1 MKKLVLLLFILLF
14 LSSCGSSKSKYVTTK
29 KNNSNTTRKEIIPK
43 KEPETSTTN
52 TLPLPKSTEPVV
64 VTKEEYE
71 LINKIID
78 NAKDY
83 IGVKYKTGGTTKSG
97 MDCSG
102 LVSTA
107 FAEEDINLPR
117 ISRDMAL
124 EGEWVDLKDVR
135 EGDLVFFATRKNS
148 RVINHV
154 GIVTDSRVGYVKFI
168 HSTTSLGVIE
178 SELSEKYWYFAFVQ
192 ARRVI

>member
-1 MKKLVLLLFILLF
+1 MKHIIIILLLSLF
-14 LSSCGSSKSKYVTTK
+14 VTSCGSSKSKFVTTK
-29 KNNSNTTRKEIIPK
+29 KNDSRSSKKVIIAK
-43 KEPETSTTN
+43 KEPEIN
-52 TLPLPKSTEPVV
+52 TPNNLPLPKSSDPLVY
-64 VTKEEYE
+64 TKEDYE
-71 LINKIID
+71 LISKIID

-83 IGVKYKTGGTTKSG
+83 LGTRYKTGGTTKSG

-107 FAEEDINLPR
+107 FAEEDVNLPR

-124 EGEWVDLKDVR
+124 EGEWVDIKDVR

-168 HSTTSLGVIE
+168 HSSSSLGVIE